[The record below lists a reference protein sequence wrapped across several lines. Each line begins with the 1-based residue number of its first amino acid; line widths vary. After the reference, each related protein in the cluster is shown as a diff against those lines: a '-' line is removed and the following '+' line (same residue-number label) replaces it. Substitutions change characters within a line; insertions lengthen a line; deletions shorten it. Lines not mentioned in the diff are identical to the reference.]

1 MPASR
6 GGPVRATGPCAIL
19 IGGAPGTGKST
30 LAAALA
36 PRLGAAVLDLDVA
49 TGPLTAVVCD
59 LVGAVD
65 LSDPRIARLT
75 RTPRYETLYAL
86 AEDNLRAGI
95 SVILVAPFTTERSAE
110 GRAGVTER
118 LAGYV
123 SPPVFVWLHL
133 SDDEMV
139 GRLARRN
146 AVRDRAKTADP
157 SEYLASIGRDPPTG
171 PHVALDGSQPV
182 PALVERVLVH
192 LSSS

>member
-1 MPASR
+1 M
-6 GGPVRATGPCAIL
+6 
-19 IGGAPGTGKST
+19 
-30 LAAALA
+30 
-36 PRLGAAVLDLDVA
+36 LDLDVA

-65 LSDPRIARLT
+65 LGDPRIARLT

-95 SVILVAPFTTERSAE
+95 SVILVAPFATERSAE
-110 GRAGVTER
+110 GWTAVTER
-118 LAGYV
+118 LAAYV
-123 SPPVFVWLHL
+123 AHPVFVWLHL
-133 SDDEMV
+133 PDDEIV

-157 SEYLASIGRDPPTG
+157 SAYLASIPRRPPAG

-182 PALVERVLVH
+182 PSLVERVLVH
-192 LSSS
+192 LSSF